1 MMTALMITTAAL
13 AGASNSSTMAGPAGD
28 YDLRESEIVVEAR
41 SSPLRD
47 WTMPELDFAEPD
59 NCLQMIERQ
68 IPGFGSLRIGP
79 SCPSERSDQFVPWL

>member
-1 MMTALMITTAAL
+1 MMTALMITAAAL
-13 AGASNSSTMAGPAGD
+13 AGASTNSTLAGPAGD

-41 SSPLRD
+41 SSPRRD
-47 WTMPELDFAEPD
+47 WTMPEFDFAEPD

-79 SCPSERSDQFVPWL
+79 NCPSKRSEQSVPWL